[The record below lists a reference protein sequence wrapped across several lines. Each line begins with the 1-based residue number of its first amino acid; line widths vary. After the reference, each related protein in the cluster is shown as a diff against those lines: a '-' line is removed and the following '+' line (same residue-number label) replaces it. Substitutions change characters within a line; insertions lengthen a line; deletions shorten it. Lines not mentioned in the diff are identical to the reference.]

1 MTRLSAPFPPIR
13 TGPQGRPFTR
23 KGLRTSWTFPGQV
36 MTNVLT
42 NDAIDPVTDTPEFKA
57 CTIAIEAV
65 EPGRVVAPGGRR

>member
-1 MTRLSAPFPPIR
+1 MGEALGREAVTDRSPRGVVFLSFH
-13 TGPQGRPFTR
+13 
-23 KGLRTSWTFPGQV
+23 FPGQV

-57 CTIAIEAV
+57 CAVAIEAV